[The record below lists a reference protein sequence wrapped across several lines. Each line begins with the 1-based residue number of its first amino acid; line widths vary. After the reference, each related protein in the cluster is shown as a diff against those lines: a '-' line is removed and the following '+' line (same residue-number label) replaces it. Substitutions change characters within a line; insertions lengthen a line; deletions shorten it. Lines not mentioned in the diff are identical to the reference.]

1 MPLQNPQ
8 LENAVKYLSFL
19 FCTDHNILNY
29 NTMTISLTETA
40 AAQIK
45 KQLEKRGSGMGL
57 KLGVKKSGCSGY
69 AYVLDYADKLNDDD
83 SVFENFGVKVIVSAS
98 DLEIIDGIELDYRR
112 EGINEAFQF
121 NNPNVKGTC
130 GCGESFSVS

>member
-1 MPLQNPQ
+1 
-8 LENAVKYLSFL
+8 
-19 FCTDHNILNY
+19 
-29 NTMTISLTETA
+29 MTISLTETA
-40 AAQIK
+40 AVQIK

-83 SVFENFGVKVIVSAS
+83 SVFEDFGVKVIVSAS

>member
-1 MPLQNPQ
+1 MS
-8 LENAVKYLSFL
+8 V
-19 FCTDHNILNY
+19 
-29 NTMTISLTETA
+29 SLTESA
-40 AAQIK
+40 ARQIK
-45 KQLEKRGSGMGL
+45 KQLEKRGKGIGL

-69 AYVLDYADKLNDDD
+69 AYALDYADSLNEGDI
-83 SVFENFGVKVIVSAS
+83 VFENFGVKVIVPKA
-98 DLEIIDGIELDYRR
+98 DMEFVDGIELDYRR

>member
-1 MPLQNPQ
+1 
-8 LENAVKYLSFL
+8 
-19 FCTDHNILNY
+19 
-29 NTMTISLTETA
+29 
-40 AAQIK
+40 
-45 KQLEKRGSGMGL
+45 
-57 KLGVKKSGCSGY
+57 LGVKKSGCSGY
-69 AYVLDYADKLNDDD
+69 AYVLDYADKLNEDDA
-83 SVFENFGVKVIVSAS
+83 VFEDFGVKVIVSAS